1 MKYKKDIMELL
12 EKIDHGR
19 FLKMVYGFVKTLYE
33 EKAEE

>member
-1 MKYKKDIMELL
+1 MKYKKEIMELL
-12 EKIDHGR
+12 EKIDDER